1 MENRNTILQKLKNDE
16 DYYGEFGNQFLSN
29 SHVGRL
35 LKDPL
40 NVFKPSKPSP
50 AFLIGG
56 YFHTCIL
63 EPDKLDKYKVVK
75 STTRNTKQYKDVAG
89 GELCLLQ
96 QEVDMIELMRDKVM
110 ANDICKDLILGSCPE
125 PHNREDG
132 YLVEYEVPMIT
143 ELFGN
148 KWKGKADI
156 VNHEEKLIIDLKT
169 TADINKFQYSANKY
183 NYDSQAYIYSKLFG
197 YEMLFIVIDKTTHQI
212 GMFDCSP
219 QFYERGEDKV
229 SKASEA
235 YDLFYKTEEFDPKQY
250 FISKTL

>member
-1 MENRNTILQKLKNDE
+1 MNKEKVLQRLKNDE

-29 SHVGRL
+29 SHVSRL

-50 AFLIGG
+50 AFLVGG

-63 EPDKLDKYKVVK
+63 EPDKLEKFKVVK
-75 STTRNTKQYKDVAG
+75 STTRNTKAYKDIAG

-96 QEVDMIELMRDKVM
+96 HEVDTIELMREKVM
-110 ANDICKDLILGSCPE
+110 TNDICRDLIQLG
-125 PHNREDG
+125 N
-132 YLVEYEVPMIT
+132 VEYEVPMVT
-143 ELFGN
+143 ELFNN

-156 VNHEEKLIIDLKT
+156 VNHDEKLIIDLKT
-169 TADINKFQYSANKY
+169 TADIEKFQWSASKY

-197 YEMLFIVIDKTTHQI
+197 YEFLFIVIDKSTHQI
-212 GMFDCSP
+212 GVFDCSP

-229 SKASEA
+229 RKASEA
-235 YDLFYKTEEFDPKQY
+235 YDLFYKTKDFDPKQY

>member
-1 MENRNTILQKLKNDE
+1 MKKTQILQKLKNDE
-16 DYYGEFGNQFLSN
+16 DYYGDFGNQFLSN

-40 NVFKPSKPSP
+40 NVFKPSTLSP

-63 EPDKLDKYKVVK
+63 EPDKLEKYKVVK
-75 STTRNTKQYKDVAG
+75 STNRNTKAYKDVAG

-110 ANDICKDLILGSCPE
+110 DNDICKDLIRGLQT
-125 PHNREDG
+125 
-132 YLVEYEVPMIT
+132 EYEQPGIID
-143 ELFGN
+143 LYDN

-169 TADINKFQYSANKY
+169 TADIDKFQWSANKY

-197 YEMLFIVIDKTTHQI
+197 YEFLFIVIDKNTHQI

-219 QFYERGEDKV
+219 QFYEKGEDKV
-229 SKASEA
+229 RRASEA
-235 YDLFYKTEEFDPKQY
+235 YDLFYKTKDFDPKQY

>member
-1 MENRNTILQKLKNDE
+1 MNKAKILKKLKNDE
-16 DYYGEFGNQFLSN
+16 DYYGDFGNQFLSN

-40 NVFKPSKPSP
+40 NVFKPMKQIP
-50 AFLIGG
+50 AFLVGG

-63 EPDKLDKYKVVK
+63 EPEKLDKYKVVK
-75 STTRNTKQYKDVAG
+75 SSTRNTKAYKDVAG

-96 QEVDMIELMRDKVM
+96 HEVDMVELMREKVM
-110 ANDICKDLILGSCPE
+110 ANDICRDLILGSDFE
-125 PHNREDG
+125 RSVD
-132 YLVEYEVPMIT
+132 YEVPMIT
-143 ELFGN
+143 ELFGQM
-148 KWKGKADI
+148 WKGKADI
-156 VNHEEKLIIDLKT
+156 INHEEKLVIDLKT
-169 TADINKFQYSANKY
+169 TADISKFQYSASKY

-197 YEMLFIVIDKTTHQI
+197 YEFLFIVIDKTTHQI

-229 SKASEA
+229 RRASEA
-235 YDLFYKTEEFDPKQY
+235 YDLFYNTKEFDPKQY

>member
-1 MENRNTILQKLKNDE
+1 MNKEKVLQRLKNDE
-16 DYYGEFGNQFLSN
+16 DYYGDFGNQFLSN
-29 SHVGRL
+29 SHVSKL

-50 AFLIGG
+50 AFLVGG

-63 EPDKLDKYKVVK
+63 EPDKINKYKVVK
-75 STTRNTKQYKDVAG
+75 SSTRNTKEYKDVSG

-96 QEVDMIELMRDKVM
+96 KEVDEIELMRDKLM
-110 ANDICKDLILGSCPE
+110 SNDICKDLITLG
-125 PHNREDG
+125 NVD
-132 YLVEYEVPMIT
+132 YETPGVT

-148 KWKGKADI
+148 MWKGKADI
-156 VNHEEKLIIDLKT
+156 INHDEKLVIDLKT
-169 TADINKFQYSANKY
+169 TSDIDRFKWSASKF

-219 QFYERGEDKV
+219 QFYERGEEKV

-235 YDLFYKTEEFDPKQY
+235 YDLFYKTKDFDPKQY

>member
-1 MENRNTILQKLKNDE
+1 MDKQQTLKKLRNDE

-29 SHVGRL
+29 SHISKL

-40 NVFKPSKPSP
+40 NAFEPSKPSP
-50 AFLIGG
+50 AFAVGG

-63 EPDKLDKYKVVK
+63 EPDKLDKFKVIK
-75 STTRNTKQYKDVAG
+75 SSTRNTKQYKELSG
-89 GELCLLQ
+89 GEICLLEH
-96 QEVDMIELMRDKVM
+96 EVDDILLMKDKVM
-110 ANDICKDLILGSCPE
+110 ANDICADLIMGTDGMLNDFEE
-125 PHNREDG
+125 PN
-132 YLVEYEVPMIT
+132 IT

-156 VNHEEKLIIDLKT
+156 VNHNEQLVIDLKT
-169 TADINKFQYSANKY
+169 TADIDKFKWSANKF
-183 NYDSQAYIYSKLFG
+183 NYDSQAYIYSKMFG
-197 YEMLFIVIDKTTHQI
+197 YEMLFIVIDKSTHQI

-219 QFYERGEDKV
+219 EFYERGEEKV

-235 YDLFYKTEEFDPKQY
+235 YDLFYKTKDFDPKQY

>member
-1 MENRNTILQKLKNDE
+1 MNKKQILQRLKNDE
-16 DYYGEFGNQFLSN
+16 DYYGDFGNQFLSN

-50 AFLIGG
+50 AFLVGG

-63 EPDKLDKYKVVK
+63 EPDKLEKYKVVK

-96 QEVDMIELMRDKVM
+96 HEVDTIELMRDKVM
-110 ANDICKDLILGSCPE
+110 QNDICADLIMGRQDIE
-125 PHNREDG
+125 R
-132 YLVEYEVPMIT
+132 VEYEVSMVM

-156 VNHEEKLIIDLKT
+156 INHEEKLVIDLKT
-169 TADINKFQYSANKY
+169 TADIEKFQWSASKY

-229 SKASEA
+229 RKASEA
-235 YDLFYKTEEFDPKQY
+235 YDLFYKTKDFDPKQY

>member
-1 MENRNTILQKLKNDE
+1 MGISKQQILKKLRNDE
-16 DYYGEFGNQFLSN
+16 DYYGDFGNQFLSN
-29 SHVGRL
+29 SHIGKL

-40 NVFKPSKPSP
+40 NAFEPSKRTP
-50 AFLIGG
+50 AFAVGG

-63 EPDKLDKYKVVK
+63 EPNKLEGFKVIK
-75 STTRNTKQYKDVAG
+75 SKTRNTKEYKELSG
-89 GELCLLQ
+89 GEICLLEH
-96 QEVDMIELMRDKVM
+96 EVDDILLMRDKVM
-110 ANDICKDLILGSCPE
+110 SNDICADLIMGTDGKLNDLEE
-125 PHNREDG
+125 PG
-132 YLVEYEVPMIT
+132 VT
-143 ELFGN
+143 ELYGN

-156 VNHEEKLIIDLKT
+156 VNHNEQLVIDLKT
-169 TADINKFQYSANKY
+169 TSDIDKFKWSANKF

-219 QFYERGEDKV
+219 QFYERGEEKV

-235 YDLFYKTEEFDPKQY
+235 YDLFYKTKDFDPKQY

>member
-1 MENRNTILQKLKNDE
+1 MNKKQILQKLKNDE
-16 DYYGEFGNQFLSN
+16 DYYGDFGNQFLSN
-29 SHVGRL
+29 SHVSRL

-50 AFLIGG
+50 AFLVGG

-75 STTRNTKQYKDVAG
+75 SSTRNTKAYKDVAG

-96 QEVDMIELMRDKVM
+96 HEVDTIELMRDKVM
-110 ANDICKDLILGSCPE
+110 ANDICKDLIQG
-125 PHNREDG
+125 RERIVD
-132 YLVEYEVPMIT
+132 LELPIEYEVPMVT

-169 TADINKFQYSANKY
+169 TADIDKFQWSATKY

-197 YEMLFIVIDKTTHQI
+197 YEFLFIVIDKATHKI

-219 QFYERGEDKV
+219 EFYARGEDKV
-229 SKASEA
+229 RRASEA
-235 YDLFYKTEEFDPKQY
+235 YDLFYKTKDFDPKQY